1 MKFVLD
7 IVSIFK
13 ALPFL
18 SVLLFSLFPLD
29 LIAQSDFEEI
39 MKSDRNI
46 NSLGAGQQLS
56 DKWPIPELRKRFKTI
71 IVTADHLANMD
82 VNQFI
87 EDMNQNP
94 RITMLTI
101 NTSGSKDLTDA
112 DLQSIP
118 LHKLKYVR
126 HLAYKRY
133 GMSGMEISSV
143 IDWGEILKMST
154 LEYLYLQPTK
164 RFGRQGGEVN
174 VPKEVVGPLANQLI
188 GYVNLGYNGEFD
200 SVDNKFECLGIR
212 VTKKQKY
219 QTLSVLNKSQSLK
232 TLHVSVDTFYKESL
246 KNLLVSETL
255 QTLKIGPVMNGALAY
270 ADVQNIKLRL
280 PSLKYLNCFSFDL
293 PIFQALAPQL
303 SDLEIKTAD
312 LNVRNI
318 GSFLSTAVNINALKL
333 NIQKDSLIRFPIN
346 PAMPLTKFEVSGK
359 LVELPNEFC
368 QFTRLERLNL
378 RYNRLRLLP
387 ACLSEFT
394 ELKHVDLS
402 TNRLEVEPPFWEW
415 SKLETLNLERNLLK
429 NLSDRWQNNPA
440 LRILKLN
447 SNPISGTIESLAECR
462 SLEELFLIKTCITSL
477 PTKINQLEKLL
488 KLRIDK
494 SAFTS
499 FDENYQFECDK
510 YLTHLPS
517 SLAQLKN
524 LEFISVSGQKGLS
537 DEDLEIVLSTAS
549 DSIEINF
556 SKASLTTL
564 PESGWQNTGV
574 KKLDLSS
581 NEIESISSSTLNT
594 TIPDFNL
601 RGNDLGILNQ
611 NITTK
616 TEKLIWQYSAG
627 IDVSEELKNQADVV
641 DAVIGVANKYYAR
654 PEENPVLDLI
664 PLVLS
669 LDTLNVLSKLK
680 ANNYGKALFEAGRYE
695 EAEKYLSLAIKK
707 QKEGCFI
714 YANGIS
720 SLYFDRYK
728 CYLELQ
734 DTTAAISDLKTV
746 ENDYGFFTSFE
757 VFELELAQNNLSEVD
772 KIKESVVAK
781 YRELRSPN
789 EDFGSLLTELSILEI
804 YLVTNDQESFRE
816 HTSHI
821 ESFEE
826 EEYLPIFEYLKLL
839 SVITQKQNPEISIEQ
854 FQEKL
859 IAQKFVNEKWSCD
872 LVKYWSKQLSPDK
885 RAQVLILNSMICP
898 VIE

>member
-1 MKFVLD
+1 MLD
-7 IVSIFK
+7 TVFIFK

-29 LIAQSDFEEI
+29 LIAQSDFDEI
-39 MKSDRNI
+39 MKSDNNI
-46 NSLGAGQQLS
+46 SSLGAGQQLS

-71 IVTADHLANMD
+71 VVTADHLANMD
-82 VNQFI
+82 VDQFI

-143 IDWGEILKMST
+143 IDWGEILKMSK
-154 LEYLYLQPTK
+154 LEYLYLQPSK
-164 RFGRQGGEVN
+164 RFGRQGSEVN
-174 VPKEVVGPLANQLI
+174 VPENVAEHLASQLM
-188 GYVNLGYNGEFD
+188 GYVNLGYSGEFD
-200 SVDNKFECLGIR
+200 SVDNHFECLGIN
-212 VTKKQKY
+212 VNKKQEN
-219 QTLSVLNKSQSLK
+219 QPLEVLNKCLSLK
-232 TLHVSVDTFYKESL
+232 KLHLSVDTFSRQSL
-246 KNLLVSETL
+246 EDLLSMDKLED
-255 QTLKIGPVMNGALAY
+255 LKLGTIMKFGMEYHQLH
-270 ADVQNIKLRL
+270 DIKLRL
-280 PSLKYLNCFSFDL
+280 PSLKYLNCSSTDL
-293 PIFQALAPQL
+293 VLFQSIATQL
-303 SDLEIKTAD
+303 SGLEINRTD
-312 LNVRNI
+312 LQTKKI
-318 GSFLSTAVNINALKL
+318 ETFLSSASEL
-333 NIQKDSLIRFPIN
+333 NELTLNLQLDSLIRFQLN
-346 PAMPLTKFEVSGK
+346 PNMPLTKLELIGK
-359 LVELPNEFC
+359 LVELPDEIC
-368 QFTRLERLNL
+368 QFKRLETLNL
-378 RYNRLRLLP
+378 RYNGIRSLP
-387 ACLSEFT
+387 DCIT
-394 ELKHVDLS
+394 ELKDLKYVDLS

-462 SLEELFLIKTCITSL
+462 SLEELWLIKTCINSL
-477 PTKINQLEKLL
+477 PSKINQLEKLL

-499 FDENYQFECDK
+499 FDKNYQFECDN

-517 SLAQLKN
+517 SLEQLKN

-537 DEDLEIVLSTAS
+537 DKDLEIVLSTAS

-581 NEIESISSSTLNT
+581 NKIESISSSTLNT
-594 TIPDFNL
+594 TIPDLNL

-695 EAEKYLSLAIKK
+695 EAEKYLTLAIKK

-720 SLYFDRYK
+720 SLYFDRHK
-728 CYLELQ
+728 CNLELQ

-757 VFELELAQNNLSEVD
+757 VFELELAQSNLSEVD

-804 YLVTNDQESFRE
+804 YLVTNDHESFRE

-821 ESFEE
+821 ESFKEE
-826 EEYLPIFEYLKLL
+826 AYSPIFEYLKLL
-839 SVITQKQNPEISIEQ
+839 SAIAQEQNSEISKEQ

-859 IAQKFVNEKWSCD
+859 IDQKFVNEKWSCD
-872 LVKYWSKQLSPDK
+872 LVKYWSKQLSPEK
-885 RAQVLILNSMICP
+885 RAQVLSLNLMICP
-898 VIE
+898 AIE